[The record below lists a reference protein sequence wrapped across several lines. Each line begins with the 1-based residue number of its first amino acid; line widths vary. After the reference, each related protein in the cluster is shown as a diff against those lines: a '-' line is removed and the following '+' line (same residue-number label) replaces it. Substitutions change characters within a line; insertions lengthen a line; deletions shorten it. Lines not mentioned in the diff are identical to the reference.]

1 MGRGSKIWVE
11 DEQLA
16 WVAAEVVDIQNQHVR
31 ARTEKGKTMVMFRFL
46 SENLCEPYMKMYSN
60 FVAGLYSNF

>member
-1 MGRGSKIWVE
+1 MDRGSKIWVE

-46 SENLCEPYMKMYSN
+46 AKNVCGPYLKMYSN
-60 FVAGLYSNF
+60 FFAGRCTNF